1 MDIVIIFLIVTFLF
15 LLSGFP
21 VAFILS
27 GISLLFAFIGI
38 LFGFFDYSYLMAFP
52 ARLFGVMG
60 NQNLLAVPLFI
71 FMGLILEKTKIAESL
86 IQDMNILFNNANSG
100 LAISVV
106 VVGALM
112 AASTGIVGASVV
124 TLGLLTY
131 PVLIKNGYSPSVA
144 SGTICASGT
153 LGQIIPPSL
162 VLILLAD
169 VLSSSYQ
176 QAQLN
181 MGIFNPESIT
191 IADLFLGAILPG
203 LILPIFY
210 IIYLKSLKIKT
221 VNKELLNKK
230 ANILSVIYPLGL
242 MFIVLGSIIFGIA
255 TPSEA
260 AGIGALGAIILAYS
274 QNNLSKIIL
283 DKCVFESI
291 KLTSMV
297 FMILIGAILF
307 SLVFRGLEGEE
318 FIHKFLVEMP
328 DNKFMTLF
336 IVLLIMFLLGFILDF
351 IEITFIVIPL
361 IGPALFTL
369 GFDPLWIGILI
380 ALVLQTSFITPPF
393 GFSLF
398 YLRGVLPK
406 NVKTTEIYKG
416 IIPFLIIQIFLVIV
430 VFIFP
435 NLATALPEILLK

>member
-1 MDIVIIFLIVTFLF
+1 MELIIFFLLLTFLF

-21 VAFILS
+21 VAFVLS
-27 GISLLFAFIGI
+27 GVSLLFAVIGI
-38 LFGFFDYSYLMAFP
+38 YSEFFDYAYLMAFP
-52 ARLFGVMG
+52 NRLFGIMG

-71 FMGLILEKTKIAESL
+71 FMGLILEKTKIADNL
-86 IQDMNILFNNANSG
+86 ISNMNILFKQTNSG
-100 LAISVV
+100 LGISVV

-131 PVLIKNGYSPSVA
+131 PVLIKHGYSPSIA
-144 SGTICASGT
+144 SGTICAAGT

-181 MGIFNPESIT
+181 IGIFSPENIT
-191 IADLFLGAILPG
+191 IGDLFMGALIPG
-203 LILPIFY
+203 LILPFFY
-210 IIYLKSLKIKT
+210 IIYLQSLKIK
-221 VNKELLNKK
+221 NSYSSSNRKLEMYS
-230 ANILSVIYPLGL
+230 IIYPLSL
-242 MFIVLGSIIFGIA
+242 MVIVLGSIILGIA

-260 AGIGALGAIILAYS
+260 AGLGALGAIILSLYQGS
-274 QNNLSKIIL
+274 LTRNTLN
-283 DKCVFESI
+283 KCVYDSI

-297 FMILIGAILF
+297 FMILIGATLF
-307 SLVFRGLEGEE
+307 ALVFRGLEGEE
-318 FIHKFLVEMP
+318 FIHKFLIEMP
-328 DNKFMTLF
+328 NDKSMTL
-336 IVLLIMFLLGFILDF
+336 IIILLIMFLLGFILDF

-361 IGPALFTL
+361 VGPALFTL
-369 GFDPLWIGILI
+369 GYDPLWIGILI

-398 YLRGVLPK
+398 YLRGVLP
-406 NVKTTEIYKG
+406 NDVKTTEIYRG
-416 IIPFLIIQIFLVIV
+416 IIPFLFIQLLLVV
-430 VFIFP
+430 LVFMFP
-435 NLATALPEILLK
+435 SLATYLPEILFN

>member
-1 MDIVIIFLIVTFLF
+1 MEIIIIFLIITFLF

-27 GISLLFAFIGI
+27 GISLLFALVGVI
-38 LFGFFDYSYLMAFP
+38 FGYFDYSFLMAFP
-52 ARLFGVMG
+52 NRLYGVMG

-71 FMGLILEKTKIAESL
+71 FMGLILEKTKIAENL
-86 IQDMNILFNNANSG
+86 IHDMNAMFNKTDSG
-100 LAISVV
+100 YAISVV

-131 PVLIKNGYSPSVA
+131 PVLVKNGYSPSLA

-153 LGQIIPPSL
+153 LGQVIPPSL

-181 MGIFNPESIT
+181 MGVFSPETIT
-191 IADLFLGAILPG
+191 IADLFVGAILPG
-203 LILPIFY
+203 LILPLLY
-210 IIYLKSLKIKT
+210 IVYLKTLKIKSIEKT
-221 VNKELLNKK
+221 NNKK
-230 ANILSVIYPLGL
+230 FNLFNIIYPLGL

-260 AGIGALGAIILAYS
+260 AGIRALGAIIIAYGRKD
-274 QNNLSKIIL
+274 LSKDIL
-283 DKCVFESI
+283 DNCVYDSI

-318 FIHKFLVEMP
+318 FIHKLLVELPNDKML
-328 DNKFMTLF
+328 TLI
-336 IVLLIMFLLGFILDF
+336 IVLIIMFLLGFILDF

-369 GFDPLWIGILI
+369 GFDPLWLGILI

-398 YLRGVLPK
+398 YLRGVLPRD
-406 NVKTTEIYKG
+406 VKTIEIYKG
-416 IIPFLIIQIFLVIV
+416 IVPFLIIQVILMIC
-430 VFIFP
+430 VFAFP
-435 NLATALPEILLK
+435 SLATFLPELLLK

>member
-1 MDIVIIFLIVTFLF
+1 MEIIVIFLVVTFLF

-27 GISLLFAFIGI
+27 GISLLFALVGVI
-38 LFGFFDYSYLMAFP
+38 FGYFDYSFLMAFP
-52 ARLFGVMG
+52 NRLYGVMG

-71 FMGLILEKTKIAESL
+71 FMGLILEKTKIAENL
-86 IQDMNILFNNANSG
+86 IHDMNAMFNQTDSG
-100 LAISVV
+100 YAISVV

-131 PVLIKNGYSPSVA
+131 PVLVKNGYSPSLA

-153 LGQIIPPSL
+153 LGQVIPPSL

-181 MGIFNPESIT
+181 MGVFSPETIT
-191 IADLFLGAILPG
+191 IADLFVGAVLPG
-203 LILPIFY
+203 LILPLLY
-210 IIYLKSLKIKT
+210 IVYLKTLKIKSIEKT
-221 VNKELLNKK
+221 NSKK
-230 ANILSVIYPLGL
+230 FNLFNIIYPLGL

-260 AGIGALGAIILAYS
+260 AGIGALGAITIAYGRKD
-274 QNNLSKIIL
+274 LSKDIL
-283 DKCVFESI
+283 DNCVYDSI

-318 FIHKFLVEMP
+318 FIHKLLVELPNDKML
-328 DNKFMTLF
+328 TLI
-336 IVLLIMFLLGFILDF
+336 IVLIIMFLLGFILDF

-369 GFDPLWIGILI
+369 GFDPLWLGILI

-398 YLRGVLPK
+398 YLRGVLPRD
-406 NVKTTEIYKG
+406 VKTIEIYKG
-416 IIPFLIIQIFLVIV
+416 IVPFLIIQVILMIC
-430 VFIFP
+430 VFAFP
-435 NLATALPEILLK
+435 SLATFLPELLLK

>member
-1 MDIVIIFLIVTFLF
+1 MDIVIIFLVVTFFF

-86 IQDMNILFNNANSG
+86 IQDMNILFNNSNSG

-181 MGIFNPESIT
+181 MGIFSPESIT

-221 VNKELLNKK
+221 VQKELLNKK

-336 IVLLIMFLLGFILDF
+336 IILLIMFFLGFILDF

-406 NVKTTEIYKG
+406 NVETIEMYKG

-435 NLATALPEILLK
+435 DLATALPKILLK

>member
-1 MDIVIIFLIVTFLF
+1 MEIIIIFLVITFLF

-27 GISLLFAFIGI
+27 GISLLFALVGVT
-38 LFGFFDYSYLMAFP
+38 FGFFDYSFLMAFP
-52 ARLFGVMG
+52 NRLYGVMG

-71 FMGLILEKTKIAESL
+71 FMGLILEKTKIAENL
-86 IQDMNILFNNANSG
+86 IHDMNAMFNKTDSG
-100 LAISVV
+100 YAISVV
-106 VVGALM
+106 IVGALM

-131 PVLIKNGYSPSVA
+131 PVLVKNGYSPSLA

-153 LGQIIPPSL
+153 LGQVIPPSL

-181 MGIFNPESIT
+181 MGVFSPETIT
-191 IADLFLGAILPG
+191 IADLFVGAILPS
-203 LILPIFY
+203 LLLPLLY
-210 IIYLKSLKIKT
+210 IVYLKTLKIKSIE
-221 VNKELLNKK
+221 KAYNKK
-230 ANILSVIYPLGL
+230 FNLFNIMYPLGL
-242 MFIVLGSIIFGIA
+242 IFIVLGSIIFGIA

-260 AGIGALGAIILAYS
+260 AGIGALGAIIIAYS
-274 QNNLSKIIL
+274 RKDLTKDIL
-283 DKCVFESI
+283 DNCVYDSI

-318 FIHKFLVEMP
+318 FIHKLLVELP
-328 DNKFMTLF
+328 NDKTLTLI
-336 IVLLIMFLLGFILDF
+336 IVLMIMFLLGFILDF

-369 GFDPLWIGILI
+369 GFDPLWLGILI

-398 YLRGVLPK
+398 YLRGVLPH
-406 NVKTTEIYKG
+406 NVKTTEIYRG
-416 IIPFLIIQIFLVIV
+416 VIPFLILQLILMIC
-430 VFIFP
+430 VFTFP
-435 NLATALPEILLK
+435 GLATFLPELLLK

>member
-1 MDIVIIFLIVTFLF
+1 MEIIIIFLVITFLF

-27 GISLLFAFIGI
+27 GISLLFALIGVT
-38 LFGFFDYSYLMAFP
+38 FGYFDYSFLMAFP
-52 ARLFGVMG
+52 NRLYGVMG

-71 FMGLILEKTKIAESL
+71 FMGLILEKTKIAENL
-86 IQDMNILFNNANSG
+86 IHDMNAMFNETDSG
-100 LAISVV
+100 YAISVV

-131 PVLIKNGYSPSVA
+131 PVLVKNGYSPSLA

-153 LGQIIPPSL
+153 LGQVIPPSL

-181 MGIFNPESIT
+181 MGVFSPETIT
-191 IADLFLGAILPG
+191 IADLFIGAILPG
-203 LILPIFY
+203 LILPLLY
-210 IIYLKSLKIKT
+210 IVYLKTLKIKSIEKT
-221 VNKELLNKK
+221 NNNKFNLF
-230 ANILSVIYPLGL
+230 NIIYPLGL

-260 AGIGALGAIILAYS
+260 AGIGALGAIIIAYS
-274 QNNLSKIIL
+274 RKDLTKDIL
-283 DKCVFESI
+283 DNCVYDSI

-318 FIHKFLVEMP
+318 FIHKLLVELPNDKML
-328 DNKFMTLF
+328 TLI
-336 IVLLIMFLLGFILDF
+336 IVLIIMFLLGFILDF

-369 GFDPLWIGILI
+369 GFDPLWLGILI

-398 YLRGVLPK
+398 YLRGVLPHD
-406 NVKTTEIYKG
+406 VKTIEIYKG
-416 IIPFLIIQIFLVIV
+416 IVPFLIIQVILMIS
-430 VFIFP
+430 VFTFP
-435 NLATALPEILLK
+435 SLATFLPELLLK

>member
-1 MDIVIIFLIVTFLF
+1 MYTIGSPPGSLEPSNIVHDLPIIDVLF
-15 LLSGFP
+15 KETS
-21 VAFILS
+21 
-27 GISLLFAFIGI
+27 
-38 LFGFFDYSYLMAFP
+38 
-52 ARLFGVMG
+52 
-60 NQNLLAVPLFI
+60 
-71 FMGLILEKTKIAESL
+71 
-86 IQDMNILFNNANSG
+86 SG

-131 PVLIKNGYSPSVA
+131 PVLIKNGYSSSIA

-181 MGIFNPESIT
+181 IGIFSPETIT
-191 IADLFLGAILPG
+191 IADLFLGALIPG
-203 LILPIFY
+203 LILPLLY
-210 IIYLKSLKIKT
+210 IIYLKTLNINNSKINRNKTINLYSIIFPLSLM
-221 VNKELLNKK
+221 V
-230 ANILSVIYPLGL
+230 
-242 MFIVLGSIIFGIA
+242 IVLGSIILGIA

-260 AGIGALGAIILAYS
+260 AGLGALGAMILSYS
-274 QNNLSKIIL
+274 QNNLTKEIL
-283 DKCVFESI
+283 DKCIYESI

-297 FMILIGAILF
+297 FMILIGATLF

-318 FIHKFLVEMP
+318 FIHRFLIEMP
-328 DNKFMTLF
+328 NDKFMTL
-336 IVLLIMFLLGFILDF
+336 IIILLIMFLLGFILDF

-361 IGPALFTL
+361 VGPALFTL

-398 YLRGVLPK
+398 YLRGVLPQS
-406 NVKTTEIYKG
+406 VKTTEIYKG
-416 IIPFLIIQIFLVIV
+416 IVPFLFLQLLLVTL

-435 NLATALPEILLK
+435 SLATYLPEMLFN

>member
-1 MDIVIIFLIVTFLF
+1 MDIVIIFLVVTFFF

-86 IQDMNILFNNANSG
+86 IQDMNILFNNSNSG

-181 MGIFNPESIT
+181 MGIFSPESIT

-221 VNKELLNKK
+221 VQKELLNKK

-336 IVLLIMFLLGFILDF
+336 IILLIMFFLGFILDF

>member
-1 MDIVIIFLIVTFLF
+1 MEIIIIFLVVTFLF

-21 VAFILS
+21 VAFILA
-27 GISLLFAFIGI
+27 GISLLFALVGVT
-38 LFGFFDYSYLMAFP
+38 FGYFDYSFLMAFP
-52 ARLFGVMG
+52 NRLYGVMG

-71 FMGLILEKTKIAESL
+71 FMGLILEKTKIAENL
-86 IQDMNILFNNANSG
+86 IHDMNAMFNQTDSG
-100 LAISVV
+100 YAISVV

-131 PVLIKNGYSPSVA
+131 PVLVKNGYSPSLA

-153 LGQIIPPSL
+153 LGQVIPPSL

-181 MGIFNPESIT
+181 MGVFSPETIT
-191 IADLFLGAILPG
+191 IADLFVGAILPG
-203 LILPIFY
+203 LILPLLY
-210 IIYLKSLKIKT
+210 IVYLKTLKIKSIEKT
-221 VNKELLNKK
+221 NSKK
-230 ANILSVIYPLGL
+230 FNLFNIIYPLGL

-260 AGIGALGAIILAYS
+260 AGIGALGAIIIAYGRKD
-274 QNNLSKIIL
+274 LSKDIL
-283 DKCVFESI
+283 DNCVYDSI

-318 FIHKFLVEMP
+318 FIHKLLVELP
-328 DNKFMTLF
+328 NDKVLTLI
-336 IVLLIMFLLGFILDF
+336 IVLVIMFLLGFILDF

-369 GFDPLWIGILI
+369 GFDPLWLGILI

-398 YLRGVLPK
+398 YLRGVLPRD
-406 NVKTTEIYKG
+406 VKTIEIYKG
-416 IIPFLIIQIFLVIV
+416 IVPFLIIQVILMIC
-430 VFIFP
+430 VFNFP
-435 NLATALPEILLK
+435 SLATFLPELLLK

>member
-1 MDIVIIFLIVTFLF
+1 MEIIIIFLVITFLF

-27 GISLLFAFIGI
+27 GISLLFALIGVT
-38 LFGFFDYSYLMAFP
+38 FGYFDYSFLMAFP
-52 ARLFGVMG
+52 NRLYGVMG

-71 FMGLILEKTKIAESL
+71 FMGLILEKTKIAENL
-86 IQDMNILFNNANSG
+86 IHDMNAMFNETDSG
-100 LAISVV
+100 YAISVV

-131 PVLIKNGYSPSVA
+131 PVLVKNGYSPSLA

-153 LGQIIPPSL
+153 LGQVIPPSL

-181 MGIFNPESIT
+181 MGVFSPETIT
-191 IADLFLGAILPG
+191 IADLFVGAVLPG
-203 LILPIFY
+203 LILPLLY
-210 IIYLKSLKIKT
+210 IVYLKTLKIKSIEKT
-221 VNKELLNKK
+221 NSKK
-230 ANILSVIYPLGL
+230 FNLFNIIYPLGL

-260 AGIGALGAIILAYS
+260 AGIGALGAITIAYGRKD
-274 QNNLSKIIL
+274 LSKDIL
-283 DKCVFESI
+283 DNCVYDSI

-318 FIHKFLVEMP
+318 FIHKLLVELPNDKML
-328 DNKFMTLF
+328 TLI
-336 IVLLIMFLLGFILDF
+336 IVLIIMFLLGFILDF

-369 GFDPLWIGILI
+369 GFDPLWLGILI

-398 YLRGVLPK
+398 YLRGVLPRD
-406 NVKTTEIYKG
+406 VKTIEIYKG
-416 IIPFLIIQIFLVIV
+416 IVPFLIIQVILMIC
-430 VFIFP
+430 VFAFP
-435 NLATALPEILLK
+435 SLATFLPELLLK

>member
-1 MDIVIIFLIVTFLF
+1 MELIIFFLLFTFIF

-27 GISLLFAFIGI
+27 GVSLIFSIAGI
-38 LFGFFDYSYLMAFP
+38 YFGFFDYSYLMAFP
-52 ARLFGVMG
+52 NRLFGIMN

-71 FMGLILEKTKIAESL
+71 FMGLVLEKSKIAENL
-86 IQDMNILFNNANSG
+86 INNMNILFRGTSSG
-100 LAISVV
+100 LGISVV

-131 PVLIKNGYSPSVA
+131 PVLIKNGYSSSVA

-181 MGIFNPESIT
+181 IGIFSPETIT
-191 IADLFLGAILPG
+191 IADLFFGALIPG
-203 LILPIFY
+203 LMLPLFY
-210 IIYLKSLKIKT
+210 IVYLKTLNIK
-221 VNKELLNKK
+221 NP
-230 ANILSVIYPLGL
+230 NIKSHKMMDYYSIVFPLTL
-242 MFIVLGSIIFGIA
+242 IIIVLGSIILGIA

-260 AGIGALGAIILAYS
+260 AGLGALGAIILAYY
-274 QNNLSKIIL
+274 QNNLTKKTL
-283 DKCVFESI
+283 DKCVYDSI

-297 FMILIGAILF
+297 FMILIGATLF

-318 FIHKFLVEMP
+318 FIHRFLIEMP
-328 DNKFMTLF
+328 NDKFMTL
-336 IVLLIMFLLGFILDF
+336 IIILTIMFLLGFILDF

-361 IGPALFTL
+361 VGPALFTL

-398 YLRGVLPK
+398 YLRGVLP
-406 NVKTTEIYKG
+406 NDVKTTEIYRG
-416 IIPFLIIQIFLVIV
+416 IIPFLFLQLFLVFL

-435 NLATALPEILLK
+435 GLATYIPEVLFN

>member
-1 MDIVIIFLIVTFLF
+1 MEIIIIFLIITFLF

-27 GISLLFAFIGI
+27 GISLLFALVGVI
-38 LFGFFDYSYLMAFP
+38 FGYFDYSFLMAFP
-52 ARLFGVMG
+52 NRLYGVMG

-71 FMGLILEKTKIAESL
+71 FMGLILEKTKIAENL
-86 IQDMNILFNNANSG
+86 IHDMNTMFNETDSG
-100 LAISVV
+100 YAISVV

-131 PVLIKNGYSPSVA
+131 PVLVKNGYSPSLA

-153 LGQIIPPSL
+153 LGQVIPPSL

-181 MGIFNPESIT
+181 MGVFSPETIT
-191 IADLFLGAILPG
+191 IADLFVGAILPG
-203 LILPIFY
+203 LILPLLY
-210 IIYLKSLKIKT
+210 IVYLKTLKIKSIEKT
-221 VNKELLNKK
+221 NNKQFNLF
-230 ANILSVIYPLGL
+230 NIIYPLGL

-260 AGIGALGAIILAYS
+260 AGIGALGAIIIAYGRKD
-274 QNNLSKIIL
+274 LTKDIL
-283 DKCVFESI
+283 DNCVYDSI

-318 FIHKFLVEMP
+318 FIHELLVELP
-328 DNKFMTLF
+328 NDKTLTLI
-336 IVLLIMFLLGFILDF
+336 IVLIIMFLLGFILDF

-369 GFDPLWIGILI
+369 GFDPLWLGILI

-398 YLRGVLPK
+398 YLRGVLPR
-406 NVKTTEIYKG
+406 NVKTIEIYRG
-416 IIPFLIIQIFLVIV
+416 IVPFLIIQVILMIC
-430 VFIFP
+430 VFTFP
-435 NLATALPEILLK
+435 SLATFLPELLLN

>member
-1 MDIVIIFLIVTFLF
+1 MEIIIIFLVVTFLF

-27 GISLLFAFIGI
+27 GISLLFALVGVT
-38 LFGFFDYSYLMAFP
+38 FGYFDYSFLMAFP
-52 ARLFGVMG
+52 NRLYGVMG

-71 FMGLILEKTKIAESL
+71 FMGLILEKTKIAENL
-86 IQDMNILFNNANSG
+86 IHDMNAMFNETDSG
-100 LAISVV
+100 YAISVV

-131 PVLIKNGYSPSVA
+131 PVLVKNGYSPSLA

-153 LGQIIPPSL
+153 LGQVIPPSL

-181 MGIFNPESIT
+181 MGVFSPETIT
-191 IADLFLGAILPG
+191 IADLFVGAILPG
-203 LILPIFY
+203 LILPLLY
-210 IIYLKSLKIKT
+210 IVYLKTLKIKSIERT
-221 VNKELLNKK
+221 KNKRFNLF
-230 ANILSVIYPLGL
+230 NIIYPLGL

-260 AGIGALGAIILAYS
+260 AGIGALGSIIIAYGRRD
-274 QNNLSKIIL
+274 LTKDIL
-283 DKCVFESI
+283 DNCVYDSI

-318 FIHKFLVEMP
+318 FIHKLLVELPNDKML
-328 DNKFMTLF
+328 TLI
-336 IVLLIMFLLGFILDF
+336 IVLIIMFLLGFILDF

-369 GFDPLWIGILI
+369 GFDPLWLGILI

-398 YLRGVLPK
+398 YLRGVLPRD
-406 NVKTTEIYKG
+406 VKTIEIYKG
-416 IIPFLIIQIFLVIV
+416 IVPFLIIQV
-430 VFIFP
+430 VLMICVFTFP
-435 NLATALPEILLK
+435 SLATFLPELLLE

>member
-1 MDIVIIFLIVTFLF
+1 MEIVVVFLILTFL
-15 LLSGFP
+15 LLLTGFP

-27 GISLLFAFIGI
+27 GVSLLFALIGV
-38 LFGFFDYSYLMAFP
+38 LFDFFDYSFLMAFP
-52 ARLFGVMG
+52 NRLFGVMG

-86 IQDMNILFNNANSG
+86 ITDMNNLFNNTDSG

-106 VVGALM
+106 LVGALL

-131 PVLIKNGYSPSVA
+131 PVLVKNGYSASIA
-144 SGTICASGT
+144 SGTICAAGT

-181 MGIFNPESIT
+181 MGIFSPETIT
-191 IADLFLGAILPG
+191 IADLFVGAILPG
-203 LILPIFY
+203 LILPILY
-210 IIYLKSLKIKT
+210 VIYLKTLKIKT
-221 VNKELLNKK
+221 MDKK
-230 ANILSVIYPLGL
+230 REKINLVSIIYPLGL
-242 MFIVLGSIIFGIA
+242 MFIVLGSIIFGVA

-260 AGIGALGAIILAYS
+260 AGLGALGAILIAYTR
-274 QNNLSKIIL
+274 NNLSKSVL
-283 DKCVFESI
+283 DQCVVDSI

-318 FIHKFLVEMP
+318 FIHKFLIEMP
-328 DNKFMTLF
+328 DDKLLTLIIVLF
-336 IVLLIMFLLGFILDF
+336 IMFALGFILDF

-361 IGPALFTL
+361 VGPALFTL
-369 GFDPLWIGILI
+369 GYDPLWIGILI

-398 YLRGVLPK
+398 YLRGVLPSSVDTK
-406 NVKTTEIYKG
+406 EIYRG
-416 IIPFLIIQIFLVIV
+416 IMPFLFIQIILMAG

-435 NLATALPEILLK
+435 ELATYLPKLLLK

>member
-1 MDIVIIFLIVTFLF
+1 MEIIIIFLVITFLF

-27 GISLLFAFIGI
+27 GISLLFALIGVT
-38 LFGFFDYSYLMAFP
+38 FGYFDYSFLMAFP
-52 ARLFGVMG
+52 NRLYGVMG

-71 FMGLILEKTKIAESL
+71 FMGLILEKTKIAENL
-86 IQDMNILFNNANSG
+86 IHDMDAMFNETDSG
-100 LAISVV
+100 YAISVV

-131 PVLIKNGYSPSVA
+131 PVLVKNGYSPSLA

-153 LGQIIPPSL
+153 LGQVIPPSL

-181 MGIFNPESIT
+181 MGVFSPETIT
-191 IADLFLGAILPG
+191 IADLFVGAILPG
-203 LILPIFY
+203 LILPLLY
-210 IIYLKSLKIKT
+210 IVYLKTLKIKSIEKT
-221 VNKELLNKK
+221 NSKK
-230 ANILSVIYPLGL
+230 FNLFNIIYPLGL

-260 AGIGALGAIILAYS
+260 AGIGALGAIIIAYGRKD
-274 QNNLSKIIL
+274 LSKDIL
-283 DKCVFESI
+283 DNCVYDSI

-318 FIHKFLVEMP
+318 FIHKLLVELPNDKML
-328 DNKFMTLF
+328 TLI
-336 IVLLIMFLLGFILDF
+336 IVLIIMFLLGFILDF

-369 GFDPLWIGILI
+369 GFDPLWLGILI

-398 YLRGVLPK
+398 YLRGVLPRD
-406 NVKTTEIYKG
+406 VKTIEIYKG
-416 IIPFLIIQIFLVIV
+416 IVPFLIIQVILMIC
-430 VFIFP
+430 VFNFP
-435 NLATALPEILLK
+435 SLATFLPELLLK

>member
-1 MDIVIIFLIVTFLF
+1 MEIIIIFLVITFLF

-27 GISLLFAFIGI
+27 GISLLFALIGVT
-38 LFGFFDYSYLMAFP
+38 FGYFDYSFLMAFP
-52 ARLFGVMG
+52 NRLYGVMG

-71 FMGLILEKTKIAESL
+71 FMGLILEKTKIAENL
-86 IQDMNILFNNANSG
+86 IHDMNAMFNQTDSG
-100 LAISVV
+100 YAISVV

-131 PVLIKNGYSPSVA
+131 PVLVKNGYSPSLA

-153 LGQIIPPSL
+153 LGQVIPPSL

-181 MGIFNPESIT
+181 MGVFSPETIT
-191 IADLFLGAILPG
+191 IADLFVGAVLPG
-203 LILPIFY
+203 LILPLLY
-210 IIYLKSLKIKT
+210 IVYLKTLKIKSIEKT
-221 VNKELLNKK
+221 NSKK
-230 ANILSVIYPLGL
+230 FNLFNIIYPLGL

-260 AGIGALGAIILAYS
+260 AGIGALGAIIIAYGKKD
-274 QNNLSKIIL
+274 LSKDIL
-283 DKCVFESI
+283 DNCVYDSI

-318 FIHKFLVEMP
+318 FIHKLLVELPNDKML
-328 DNKFMTLF
+328 TLI
-336 IVLLIMFLLGFILDF
+336 IVLIIMFLLGFILDF

-369 GFDPLWIGILI
+369 GFDPLWLGILI

-398 YLRGVLPK
+398 YLRGVLPRD
-406 NVKTTEIYKG
+406 VKTIEIYRG
-416 IIPFLIIQIFLVIV
+416 IVPFLIIQVILMIC
-430 VFIFP
+430 VFAFP
-435 NLATALPEILLK
+435 SLATFLPELLLK

>member
-1 MDIVIIFLIVTFLF
+1 MEIIIIFLVITFLF

-27 GISLLFAFIGI
+27 GISLLFALIGVT
-38 LFGFFDYSYLMAFP
+38 FGYFDYSFLMAFP
-52 ARLFGVMG
+52 NRLYGVMG

-71 FMGLILEKTKIAESL
+71 FMGLILEKTKIAENL
-86 IQDMNILFNNANSG
+86 IHDMNAMFNETDSG
-100 LAISVV
+100 YAISVV

-131 PVLIKNGYSPSVA
+131 PVLVKNGYSPSLA

-153 LGQIIPPSL
+153 LGQVIPPSL

-181 MGIFNPESIT
+181 MGVFSPETIT
-191 IADLFLGAILPG
+191 IADLFVGAILPG
-203 LILPIFY
+203 LILPLLY
-210 IIYLKSLKIKT
+210 IVYLKTLKIKSIEKT
-221 VNKELLNKK
+221 NSKK
-230 ANILSVIYPLGL
+230 FNLFNIIYPLGL

-260 AGIGALGAIILAYS
+260 AGIGALGAIIIAYS
-274 QNNLSKIIL
+274 RKDLSKDIL
-283 DKCVFESI
+283 DNCVYDSI

-318 FIHKFLVEMP
+318 FIHKLLVELPNDKML
-328 DNKFMTLF
+328 TLI
-336 IVLLIMFLLGFILDF
+336 IVLIIMFLLGFILDF

-369 GFDPLWIGILI
+369 GFDPLWLGILI

-398 YLRGVLPK
+398 YLRGVLPRD
-406 NVKTTEIYKG
+406 VKTIEIYKG
-416 IIPFLIIQIFLVIV
+416 IVPFLIIQVILMIC
-430 VFIFP
+430 VFNFP
-435 NLATALPEILLK
+435 SLATFLPELLLK

>member
-1 MDIVIIFLIVTFLF
+1 MELIIFYLVVVFIL

-21 VAFILS
+21 VAFILA
-27 GISLLFAFIGI
+27 GVSLLFALAGI
-38 LFGFFDYSYLMAFP
+38 FLGFFDYSFLMAFP
-52 ARLFGVMG
+52 NRLFGIMG

-71 FMGLILEKTKIAESL
+71 FMGLVLEKTKIAENL
-86 IQDMNILFNNANSG
+86 ISNMNVLFKKTNSG
-100 LAISVV
+100 LGISVV

-124 TLGLLTY
+124 TLGLLTF

-144 SGTICASGT
+144 AGTICASGT

-181 MGIFNPESIT
+181 IGIFSPESIT
-191 IADLFLGAILPG
+191 IGDLFLGALIPG
-203 LILPIFY
+203 LILPILY
-210 IIYLKSLKIKT
+210 ILYLKTLKIKNLSSDEKQT
-221 VNKELLNKK
+221 LNL
-230 ANILSVIYPLGL
+230 NSIIYPLSL
-242 MFIVLGSIIFGIA
+242 IIIVLGSIILGIA

-260 AGIGALGAIILAYS
+260 AGLGALGAIALSYL
-274 QNNLSKIIL
+274 QNNLTKKTL
-283 DKCVFESI
+283 DKCVYDSI

-297 FMILIGAILF
+297 FMILIGATLF
-307 SLVFRGLEGEE
+307 SLVFRGLGGEE
-318 FIHKFLVEMP
+318 FIHKFLIEMP
-328 DNKFMTLF
+328 NDKFITL
-336 IVLLIMFLLGFILDF
+336 IIILLIMFLLGFILDF

-361 IGPALFTL
+361 VGPALFTL

-398 YLRGVLPK
+398 YLRGVLPDS
-406 NVKTTEIYKG
+406 VKTTEIYRG
-416 IIPFLIIQIFLVIV
+416 IIPFLFLQLILVIL
-430 VFIFP
+430 VFMFP
-435 NLATALPEILLK
+435 SLATYLPEVLFN